1 MINGI
6 DYIDYDKISDD
17 LCWLGNKC
25 IVRMVVKLSNKSK
38 DGTRYHFHKEFK
50 YQTNYTDKRELIT
63 IRRSFDYYIS
73 IDNLENK
80 ESSVIITVKDILLLR
95 MQINEVFKW
104 FYDKTFAM
112 KNNKMII
119 LEKKQPVVVDSLMGR
134 KYIMFEPIIYTDWE
148 DKQSKGIR
156 ITLSNNNVFTD
167 VPANVFAGFVYIIN
181 SIDMFTAAQNMINYI
196 GHPDFGTN
204 LFTFERSEYVGKEE
218 VIGNVIKE
226 RTIEPKK
233 KQVRSVFDILD
244 EVSE

>member
-6 DYIDYDKISDD
+6 EYIDYDKISDD

-25 IVRMVVKLSNKSK
+25 IVRMVVKLSNKNKEGNRS
-38 DGTRYHFHKEFK
+38 HFHREFK
-50 YQTNYTDKRELIT
+50 YQSNYNDRKEVIT

-73 IDNLENK
+73 IDNLETK
-80 ESSVIITVKDILLLR
+80 DTILITIRDILLLR
-95 MQINEVFKW
+95 MQISEAFKW

-119 LEKKQPVVVDSLMGR
+119 LEKKQPIMVDGLVGG
-134 KYIMFEPIIYTDWE
+134 KYLMFEPIVYIDWE

-156 ITLSNNNVFTD
+156 ITLGNPDVFTD
-167 VPANVFAGFVYIIN
+167 VPVNVFAGFMYLIN

-204 LFTFERSEYVGKEE
+204 LLTFEKSEFVSGEQ
-218 VIGNVIKE
+218 IGNVIKN
-226 RTIEPKK
+226 RVIETNKK
-233 KQVRSVFDILD
+233 KQSYFDSLD
-244 EVSE
+244 NM

>member
-6 DYIDYDKISDD
+6 EYIDYDKISDD

-25 IVRMVVKLSNKSK
+25 IVRMVVKLANKGK

-50 YQTNYTDKRELIT
+50 YETSYTNKREAMT

-73 IDNLENK
+73 IDHLEYR
-80 ESSVIITVKDILLLR
+80 ESSVIISIRDILLLR
-95 MQINEVFKW
+95 MQMNEAFKW

-112 KNNKMII
+112 RNDKMVIF
-119 LEKKQPVVVDSLMGR
+119 EKKKPIIVDGLMGN
-134 KYIMFEPIIYTDWE
+134 KYISFEPIVYIDWD

-156 ITLSNNNVFTD
+156 VTLGNSEIFTD
-167 VPANVFAGFVYIIN
+167 VPVNVFAGFMYVIN
-181 SIDMFTAAQNMINYI
+181 SLDMFTAAQNMINYI

-218 VIGNVIKE
+218 PKSVIKE
-226 RTIEPKK
+226 RKIGQNNKK
-233 KQVRSVFDILD
+233 SFFDINDL
-244 EVSE
+244 E